1 MHSLPSAAAFIQ
13 WQIDSGNR
21 TKNRADNN
29 GTNFTQIIHSPSICT
44 GAYSRKVGST
54 GFIMDEASSTLVPN
68 GPAGSDATTL
78 REYPDN
84 HTHGEDETLDEAGL
98 SKIFLICGYTPFIV
112 LSSIANLL
120 LIVTYLRS
128 RKVRAVPTNALIF
141 SLSIADFLVGSLVLT
156 INLIW
161 ACRDYWV
168 FGEIF
173 CRLWSALDYTVTYM
187 STAMIVL
194 ISFDRYLLVTKNIRY
209 RLVWTR
215 KRAVS
220 VTLVCWF
227 YSMLFYATLAAPLI
241 GQDTVDFQ
249 EECELELVYLVPFTI
264 GNMVFEFGIPLVLI
278 LYLNARVYYKIY
290 QISREVLVVK
300 TKTGARKVRLKALH
314 KVLRKPG
321 RSDIDKHCVLP
332 TISGALADSVPS
344 VSTICTD
351 LTTSDP
357 FNTSKNHMRREMV
370 TTKPH
375 PTTNDEN
382 CRRTLDTNGHDGRQC
397 LRRHQNR
404 KFLMHRK
411 AGITLSILVVTYLVC
426 WLPYEVVS
434 LLQARCGEVNCFSE
448 TTLEVVNGL
457 LWCNSALNPFLYGLA
472 NPLIRR
478 EMMSLLG
485 VPCWRNVSK

>member
-1 MHSLPSAAAFIQ
+1 
-13 WQIDSGNR
+13 
-21 TKNRADNN
+21 
-29 GTNFTQIIHSPSICT
+29 
-44 GAYSRKVGST
+44 
-54 GFIMDEASSTLVPN
+54 MDEASSTLVPN

-84 HTHGEDETLDEAGL
+84 HTHGADETLDEAGL

-112 LSSIANLL
+112 ISSIANLL

-187 STAMIVL
+187 STAMMVL
-194 ISFDRYLLVTKNIRY
+194 ISFDRYLLVIRNIRY
-209 RLVWTR
+209 RLIWTR

-278 LYLNARVYYKIY
+278 LYLNAYVYYKIY
-290 QISREVLVVK
+290 RISREVLVEK
-300 TKTGARKVRLKALH
+300 TETGAKKVRLKALH
-314 KVLRKPG
+314 KVRRKPG
-321 RSDIDKHCVLP
+321 RSDIDKNCVLP
-332 TISGALADSVPS
+332 TISGALADEK
-344 VSTICTD
+344 CQQ
-351 LTTSDP
+351 TS
-357 FNTSKNHMRREMV
+357 
-370 TTKPH
+370 
-375 PTTNDEN
+375 
-382 CRRTLDTNGHDGRQC
+382 DTNGHQC

-404 KFLMHRK
+404 QFLMHRK
-411 AGITLSILVVTYLVC
+411 AGITLSILVGTYLVC

-434 LLQARCGEVNCFSE
+434 LLQARCGEDDCFSE
-448 TTLEVVNGL
+448 TTWEVVNGL
-457 LWCNSALNPFLYGLA
+457 LWCNSALNPFLCGLA

-485 VPCWRNVSK
+485 IPCWRNVAK